1 MKKLS
6 SLVFYALV
14 TPAIAL
20 GAGSVLAQQTT
31 DKKAQ
36 IDQPQPRTMQADVQR
51 DLERKNMLG
60 KSRMQNR
67 DYLGSVPVNGAHAS
81 HLIGADVQTA
91 NNEDIGDVSDLI
103 IGSDGQ
109 VMAIVVSV
117 GGFLGM
123 GEKDVA
129 IGWGHVKRSGTADD
143 VELRVDVTRDELKA
157 APTFAKRD

>member
-1 MKKLS
+1 M
-6 SLVFYALV
+6 
-14 TPAIAL
+14 L
-20 GAGSVLAQQTT
+20 GATGT
-31 DKKAQ
+31 
-36 IDQPQPRTMQADVQR
+36 IGQATVR
-51 DLERKNMLG
+51 ACRLFAS
-60 KSRMQNR
+60 SRR
-67 DYLGSVPVNGAHAS
+67 HAAHAS

-129 IGWGHVKRSGTADD
+129 IGWDHVKRSGTADD

-157 APTFAKRD
+157 APGFAKRD

>member
-1 MKKLS
+1 MKTLQ

-14 TPAIAL
+14 SPAIAL
-20 GAGSVLAQQTT
+20 SAGSVLAQQPADNTL
-31 DKKAQ
+31 Q
-36 IDQPQPRTMQADVQR
+36 NDQNKQHAMQADAQKEVDR
-51 DLERKNMLG
+51 NNMHG

-81 HLIGADVQTA
+81 HLIGADVQTV

-103 IGSDGQ
+103 IGSNGK
-109 VMAIVVSV
+109 VMAVVVSV

-129 IGWGHVKRSGTADD
+129 IGWDHITRTGKTDD

-157 APTFAKRD
+157 APTFVKRD

>member
-1 MKKLS
+1 MKKLN

-14 TPAIAL
+14 TPVIAL

-31 DKKAQ
+31 DKTTTQ
-36 IDQPQPRTMQADVQR
+36 TDQNKQRTMQPDAD
-51 DLERKNMLG
+51 RKNAYG
-60 KSRMQNR
+60 QSKQKQ
-67 DYLGSVPVNGAHAS
+67 DYLSSVPANGSHAS

-103 IGSDGQ
+103 IGGDGQ

-129 IGWGHVKRSGTADD
+129 IGWDHVTRTGTADD
-143 VELRVDVTRDELKA
+143 LELRVEVTRDELKA
-157 APTFAKRD
+157 APKFEKRD

>member
-1 MKKLS
+1 MKKLN

-14 TPAIAL
+14 APVVAL
-20 GAGSVLAQQTT
+20 GAGTVLAQQPV
-31 DKKAQ
+31 DKTSQSDLNKQHAMQTEAQ
-36 IDQPQPRTMQADVQR
+36 KEID
-51 DLERKNMLG
+51 RKSIQG
-60 KSRMQNR
+60 KTRMQNS
-67 DYLGSVPVNGAHAS
+67 DYLGSVPANGAHAS

-129 IGWGHVKRSGTADD
+129 IGWDHIKRSGTADD
-143 VELRVDVTRDELKA
+143 MELRVDVTRDELKA
-157 APTFAKRD
+157 APTFTKRD

>member
-1 MKKLS
+1 MKKLN

-14 TPAIAL
+14 TPVIAL

-31 DKKAQ
+31 DKNAQ
-36 IDQPQPRTMQADVQR
+36 NEQNQPVTMQSDAQR
-51 DLERKNMLG
+51 DVERKNMQG

-67 DYLGSVPVNGAHAS
+67 DYLGSVPANGAHAS

-91 NNEDIGDVSDLI
+91 NNEDIGDVNDLI
-103 IGSDGQ
+103 IGSNGQ

-129 IGWGHVKRSGTADD
+129 IGWDHIKRSGTADD
-143 VELRVDVTRDELKA
+143 MELRVDVTRDELKA